1 MHHEYSWCI
10 MSTHDALWVL
20 MMHHEY
26 SWRTMSTHD
35 ALWVRMMHHEYS
47 WCIMSTHDESW
58 VLMMHYEYSWCIM
71 SIHDVSDLLP
81 NGTPWELRG
90 CWLDIFWLFLGA
102 CFWEFQDFPGFQFQF
117 YDFVSF
123 LISFWEDPGW
133 PREHPGTT
141 EDLQGPSWMQFVLKW
156 LSKKSKKSG
165 NIDFWKFPVT
175 EFDKI
180 LDNRCGIDARSFSNH
195 PFISKTMK
203 NMKKLQIYSPSGSYV
218 RVSIILTESG
228 SCYSALRIQ
237 RITHDS
243 VLTTLLTIHTD
254 TTHDVFSTH
263 SLLASIA
270 RISQLAV
277 LPALTTHCSLLTSP
291 CSLLSA
297 HFSSLPLIAHS
308 YR

>member
-1 MHHEYSWCI
+1 MVLKLSFGGTMDHQGSVWRQLGSPGII
-10 MSTHDALWVL
+10 MDALCDE
-20 MMHHEY
+20 MTFREIPK
-26 SWRTMSTHD
+26 SWTIHFPSVSHD
-35 ALWVRMMHHEYS
+35 NFRKH
-47 WCIMSTHDESW
+47 
-58 VLMMHYEYSWCIM
+58 
-71 SIHDVSDLLP
+71 
-81 NGTPWELRG
+81 R
-90 CWLDIFWLFLGA
+90 
-102 CFWEFQDFPGFQFQF
+102 
-117 YDFVSF
+117 
-123 LISFWEDPGW
+123 
-133 PREHPGTT
+133 R
-141 EDLQGPSWMQFVLKW
+141 
-156 LSKKSKKSG
+156 
-165 NIDFWKFPVT
+165 
-175 EFDKI
+175 
-180 LDNRCGIDARSFSNH
+180 NRCGIDARSFSNH